1 MRVGELKDAMSDCL
15 FQVEKYNK
23 EKDEY
28 EIICDPLAEIPK
40 VIREKK
46 VITATP
52 SIGFD
57 KNGIECT
64 VIKVEI

>member
-28 EIICDPLAEIPK
+28 EIMFGKPWDLK
-40 VIREKK
+40 Y
-46 VITATP
+46 
-52 SIGFD
+52 
-57 KNGIECT
+57 
-64 VIKVEI
+64 

>member
-28 EIICDPLAEIPK
+28 EIICDPLTEIPK
-40 VIREKK
+40 VIKEKK

-52 SIGFD
+52 SIGLD
-57 KNGIECT
+57 KNGIERT